1 MSEYLPARPHA
12 GHRTTKSRWPSSK
25 AGATTVVVPHIT
37 HGGGDGWNSSGMTM
51 APSFQAGAQL
61 VSQPPTPR
69 RMPLPMMEEAS
80 AAWQF
85 PDVDARNVGRGGDE
99 QVRCNKNWKRMGGA
113 PQPSSRSNQSPPV
126 NHAAASSVMG
136 SRRLPRSSRSRCR
149 FPCSIRQYPPHLRLR
164 HSRAPVCH
172 RATP

>member
-1 MSEYLPARPHA
+1 
-12 GHRTTKSRWPSSK
+12 
-25 AGATTVVVPHIT
+25 
-37 HGGGDGWNSSGMTM
+37 M

-99 QVRCNKNWKRMGGA
+99 QVRCNKNWSEWAGATTVQPLEPVTTCQSHGRMEDMKDPLVDRGA
-113 PQPSSRSNQSPPV
+113 G
-126 NHAAASSVMG
+126 A
-136 SRRLPRSSRSRCR
+136 
-149 FPCSIRQYPPHLRLR
+149 
-164 HSRAPVCH
+164 
-172 RATP
+172 